1 MAKPISTYINLF
13 SSVATQRGYCT
24 ALKRFFGFIE
34 NPDAPIRRTNK
45 TENGGAVLVA
55 LDTQAEEY
63 LSSIRAGERSAAD
76 DLVLFMARLS
86 AEFAPA
92 SVQVTR
98 GAVIG
103 FFEENEIELTRLEAR
118 RVKKRVPRRHG
129 VTEEETV
136 TREHLRTVLPLLS
149 VRDRAVVLVMLS
161 SGGRIG
167 EVLKLRLQ
175 DVDLDA
181 VPSKVVFRGA
191 TTKNGERRF
200 SFVTPEAADAVR
212 TWLTVRD
219 EYIVLAA
226 KRTRGLVAA
235 GRASDKATTDNRL
248 FPFHRT
254 SFDLGWAKALE
265 RAGFSKR
272 CEETGRLT
280 LHPHG
285 FRKFFRTQLGAAAGP
300 DVAEELMGHAGY
312 LSDSYRRFTLE
323 QLQDAYSKNCHV
335 LVVGEGGGD
344 LARQLTEQREAMDAL
359 KAENAAMRQENAQV
373 RAALEAVQAK
383 ADAIESAIAAIE
395 RTDAFE
401 VARRAAEEA
410 AREALA
416 VRRDRPSHNGP

>member
-34 NPDAPIRRTNK
+34 NPDAPIRRTTR
-45 TENGGAVLVA
+45 TENGGAVLAA
-55 LDTQAEEY
+55 LDTQADGY
-63 LSSIRAGERSAAD
+63 LSSVRAGERSAAD

-136 TREHLRTVLPLLS
+136 TREHLRMVLPLLS
-149 VRDRAVVLVMLS
+149 VRDRAVMLVMIA

-167 EVLKLRLQ
+167 EVLKLRIQ
-175 DVDLDA
+175 DVDFQT
-181 VPSKVVFRGA
+181 VPAKVVFRGA

-200 SFVTPEAADAVR
+200 SFLTPEAADAVR

-219 EYIVLAA
+219 EWLALA
-226 KRTRGLVAA
+226 VKRTRGLAAA
-235 GRASDKATTDNRL
+235 GRATGKAPTDERL

-265 RAGFSKR
+265 RAGFSRR

-300 DVAEELMGHAGY
+300 DVAEELMGHSGY
-312 LSDSYRRFTLE
+312 LSDSYRRFTPE
-323 QLQDAYSKNCHV
+323 QLQDAYWKNCHV

-344 LARQLTEQREAMDAL
+344 LARQLAEQREAMDAL
-359 KAENAAMRQENAQV
+359 KAENAAMRQENAEV
-373 RAALEAVQAK
+373 RAALEVVQAK
-383 ADAIESAIAAIE
+383 ADAIDSAIAAIE
-395 RTDAFE
+395 QTEAYQVAKKAADA
-401 VARRAAEEA
+401 AARAALA
-410 AREALA
+410 ALK
-416 VRRDRPSHNGP
+416 N